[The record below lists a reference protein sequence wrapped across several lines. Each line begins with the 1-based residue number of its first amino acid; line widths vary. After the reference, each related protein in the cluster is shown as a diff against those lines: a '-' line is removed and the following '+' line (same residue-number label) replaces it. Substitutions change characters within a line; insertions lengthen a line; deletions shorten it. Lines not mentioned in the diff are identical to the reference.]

1 MSRPYVEEL
10 LEKDRACCC
19 TGLID
24 ILFKRK
30 CKLKQ
35 RKAYETAAR
44 LYFRQGVTV
53 TLKSMQPDF
62 GNFTALSEEEKT
74 KLYNVLVEMGI
85 SFIYIVPSGVIPEGF
100 YPGLNVIK
108 TRRTNYETT
117 THYIYGY

>member
-1 MSRPYVEEL
+1 MIMDRSYVEEL
-10 LEKDRACCC
+10 LEKDRAYCC

-24 ILFKRK
+24 ILLEGN

-62 GNFTALSEEEKT
+62 DNFTALSEEEKI
-74 KLYNVLVEMGI
+74 KLYKVLVEMGI
-85 SFIYIVPSGVIPEGF
+85 SFTYIDPSGVIPEGF

-108 TRRTNYETT
+108 NKE
-117 THYIYGY
+117 G